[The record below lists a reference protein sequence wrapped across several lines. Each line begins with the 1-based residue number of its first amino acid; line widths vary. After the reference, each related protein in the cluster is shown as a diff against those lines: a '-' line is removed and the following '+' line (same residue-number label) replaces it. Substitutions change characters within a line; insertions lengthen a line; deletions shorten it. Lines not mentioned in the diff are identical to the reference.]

1 MLTKKLLGTI
11 LLSST
16 LLIGCGS
23 KETAAPEAT
32 TEGFT
37 GTKTMES
44 LYDETGKK
52 GDVVLTE
59 VTFENGTPVD
69 VNIDVRNE
77 DETIKSKESEAGNY
91 VMKAGEANA
100 WHKQIDLLED
110 FIVENKF
117 DISKVTLSTDAGN
130 TDAVTGVS
138 IKVPTY
144 IAAVDE
150 LVTLV
155 KEGKE
160 PETGFTGAKIVET
173 PYDETGKKKDIV
185 VTKVVFNNGTPVNL
199 SVDVRTEDGKM
210 KKEESE
216 AGNYVMKEGEA
227 NAWGAQIA
235 MLETFLVEN
244 NFDTTKVTLTNEEGN
259 TDAVSGVSIKV
270 GTYVKAIEDVIA
282 SVK

>member
-23 KETAAPEAT
+23 KEAAAPEAT

-59 VTFENGTPVD
+59 ITFENGTPVD

-77 DETIKSKESEAGNY
+77 DGSTKSKESEAGNY
-91 VMKAGEANA
+91 VMKDGEANA
-100 WHKQIDLLED
+100 WHQQIDLLED

-138 IKVPTY
+138 IKVPAY
-144 IAAVDE
+144 IGAVEE

-160 PETGFTGAKIVET
+160 PEAGFTGAKIVET
-173 PYDETGKKKDIV
+173 PYDETGKKKDMV
-185 VTKVVFNNGTPVNL
+185 VTKVVFNNGTPLNV

-210 KKEESE
+210 KKEEAE

-227 NAWGAQIA
+227 NNWGAQMA

-270 GTYVKAIEDVIA
+270 GTYVKAIEDVLA